1 MDQATAAITASCI
14 TAFVTLLSAV
24 VTKYGWTFWRV
35 RRELS
40 FAGPLVVVARFEG
53 ALIEQVPDDPPLE
66 QELQNGKVLIRG
78 RHCSLS
84 ADYLSRRG
92 GKTLISGRMKATG
105 EFHHGVSHMTYK
117 IAEASER
124 HEAYGVILLYIPD
137 WGELSAYILNES
149 VIRRGKTGLIF
160 GRLSR

>member
-1 MDQATAAITASCI
+1 
-14 TAFVTLLSAV
+14 
-24 VTKYGWTFWRV
+24 
-35 RRELS
+35 
-40 FAGPLVVVARFEG
+40 
-53 ALIEQVPDDPPLE
+53 
-66 QELQNGKVLIRG
+66 
-78 RHCSLS
+78 
-84 ADYLSRRG
+84 
-92 GKTLISGRMKATG
+92 MKATG